1 MGAVNSLP
9 LSNVHFAG
17 LYRLHA
23 AEATDDIHRG
33 ALCFVSPDYLKTIG
47 TVLLRGRFLEEQDLT
62 NPPRVVVINQKLANE
77 HWPDGNPIGEVLIQG
92 SQGEE
97 RAREIVGIVGNVRRR
112 RLEDEAEPAM
122 YVPLLPL
129 RSASFVVRT
138 EYDSSQIV
146 RALRQETAAVDPR
159 LPTYGVATLKERL
172 DRAVTPNRFRT
183 VLMTL
188 FAAVAL
194 ALAVVGVYGVLSYS
208 VASRRHEMGVRM
220 ALGARRTDV
229 VGLVLR
235 QSLALVSTGTL
246 VGISFAYLLTR
257 YMSSLLLGISPRDP
271 WIYAASSIALIL
283 VALGASWLPAHKAA
297 TVDPNVALRSL

>member
-1 MGAVNSLP
+1 MDLPRSRYRARAQREAAIRGLLERYGSVPGVVSVGAVNSLP

-77 HWPDGNPIGEVLIQG
+77 HWPDGNPIGEVLIQR

-97 RAREIVGIVGNVRRR
+97 RALEIVGIVGNVRRR

-146 RALRQETAAVDPR
+146 RALRQETAAVDLRP
-159 LPTYGVATLKERL
+159 ATIE
-172 DRAVTPNRFRT
+172 VRF
-183 VLMTL
+183 
-188 FAAVAL
+188 
-194 ALAVVGVYGVLSYS
+194 
-208 VASRRHEMGVRM
+208 
-220 ALGARRTDV
+220 
-229 VGLVLR
+229 
-235 QSLALVSTGTL
+235 
-246 VGISFAYLLTR
+246 
-257 YMSSLLLGISPRDP
+257 
-271 WIYAASSIALIL
+271 
-283 VALGASWLPAHKAA
+283 K
-297 TVDPNVALRSL
+297 